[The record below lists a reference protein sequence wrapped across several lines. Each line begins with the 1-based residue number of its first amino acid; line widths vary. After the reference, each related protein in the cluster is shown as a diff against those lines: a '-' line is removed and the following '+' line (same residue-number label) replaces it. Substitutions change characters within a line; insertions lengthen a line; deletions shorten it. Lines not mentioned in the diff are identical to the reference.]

1 MADDALSARELVERA
16 QQGDVNA
23 FGELYDRYTQ
33 VVFRFVLSRV
43 GNYALAEDITSD
55 TFVRAW
61 RRLETFTWQG
71 RDVGGW
77 LITIARNLVADHFAS
92 AGYRREVATEDVL
105 TSAPTELV
113 DGPEDIV
120 VRNADRDRVLTPCPT
135 SAMSSARAWRPGSS
149 RACRWPRRRSCWAAM
164 TEPSEPCSTGRC
176 ARWRTSCRGNT
187 RPDRGAPPAGRRQSL
202 GTTRSTRSSA
212 VT

>member
-1 MADDALSARELVERA
+1 MSARELVERA
-16 QQGDVNA
+16 QRGDVDA
-23 FGELYDRYTQ
+23 FGELYDRYTPA
-33 VVFRFVLSRV
+33 VFRFVLSRV

-77 LITIARNLVADHFAS
+77 LVTIARNLVADHFAS

-105 TSAPTELV
+105 TSAATELV

-120 VRNADRDRVLTPCPT
+120 VRNADRARVLDAL
-135 SAMSSARAWRPGSS
+135 SHLGNEQ
-149 RACRWPRRRSCWAAM
+149 RACVEARFLKGLSVAETARLLGRNDGAVRALQYRALRSLANILPRENAA
-164 TEPSEPCSTGRC
+164 
-176 ARWRTSCRGNT
+176 
-187 RPDRGAPPAGRRQSL
+187 
-202 GTTRSTRSSA
+202 
-212 VT
+212 

>member
-1 MADDALSARELVERA
+1 MAGAALSARELVERA
-16 QQGDVNA
+16 QQGDVDA

-43 GNYALAEDITSD
+43 GNYALAEDLTGD

-61 RRLETFTWQG
+61 RRLETFTWKG

-92 AGYRREVATEDVL
+92 ARYRREVATEDVL

-120 VRNADRDRVLTPCPT
+120 VRNAERVRVL
-135 SAMSSARAWRPGSS
+135 SALSHLGHEQ
-149 RACRWPRRRSCWAAM
+149 RACVEARFLKGLSVAETAQLLGRNDGAVRALQYRALRSLANILPRQTAA
-164 TEPSEPCSTGRC
+164 
-176 ARWRTSCRGNT
+176 
-187 RPDRGAPPAGRRQSL
+187 
-202 GTTRSTRSSA
+202 
-212 VT
+212 